1 MTEVDTATE
10 PDWDAPLELTVT
22 PAGLFHSLF
31 QTASTVHTGWSSCAD
46 PTLIQADLTTMDDAS
61 GNYCRMIEQEYVE
74 DGNEELVWHDW
85 LVEIRL
91 GEVLISG
98 HWQLQASAPPLDWN
112 WAAREAETAFEKACV
127 LVGKRV
133 RRTLMVDGP
142 QPQAGTSAQRPRHH

>member
-1 MTEVDTATE
+1 
-10 PDWDAPLELTVT
+10 VT
-22 PAGLFHSLF
+22 PAGLFHALF

-46 PTLIQADLTTMDDAS
+46 PTLVQADLTTMDDAS

-74 DGNEELVWHDW
+74 DGNDELVWHDW

-112 WAAREAETAFEKACV
+112 WAAREAENAFEKACV

-142 QPQAGTSAQRPRHH
+142 EAQTATSAQRPRHH